1 MANEGTRQSPPARPL
16 GAPPLRSAFQGL
28 REVAVRLG
36 ARRVAREAREL
47 PQRLLHSRRR
57 RALGEH
63 VRRLGPPSRVLFVCQ
78 GNIYRSPYA
87 AMAFEAAV
95 PAQLKGMVLV
105 ESGGFVGP
113 NRPSPAAAI
122 ATAERRGVDLRA
134 HRSSLLTPDR
144 VRQADLIVVVDPAQ
158 KRAITTRYPN
168 VAARVVVLGDLDPE
182 PIRTR
187 AITDPWNQNET
198 VLQQSYD
205 RVERC
210 VRELARAC
218 FQ

>member
-1 MANEGTRQSPPARPL
+1 MANEGTPQSPAAAAVGSVPH
-16 GAPPLRSAFQGL
+16 RSALQAL
-28 REVAVRLG
+28 RAVAVRLG
-36 ARRVAREAREL
+36 ARWVAREAREL
-47 PQRLLHSRRR
+47 PQRLLHPGRR
-57 RALGEH
+57 RALREH
-63 VRRLGPPSRVLFVCQ
+63 VRRMGPPSNVLFVCQ

-87 AMAFEAAV
+87 ALAFSAAI
-95 PAQLKGMVLV
+95 PAHLKGMVHV

-122 ATAERRGVDLRA
+122 ATAERKGVDLRA

-144 VRQADLIVVVDPAQ
+144 VRRADLIVVVEPAQ
-158 KRAITTRYPN
+158 RQAILARYPR
-168 VAARVVVLGDLDPE
+168 VADRVVVLGDLDPE

-187 AITDPWNQNET
+187 TITDPWNQDET

-218 FQ
+218 F